1 VTESDWAPARNM
13 FGAGGSIL
21 NYDTTEPFFAYVAK
35 KLGATSAATIAYG
48 VPQSA
53 DECQT
58 ALDGFSKYGI
68 HVGYSDNAVNYGS
81 DLSSEVVH
89 MKAAGV
95 DFVVSCMDE
104 TGNIALA
111 RTLQEYGMTGVH
123 QLWLDGY
130 DRSELEQYSSL
141 MQHTYFSV
149 QHVPFEAAA
158 EFPGEFPGL
167 ELYLKTMNKYE
178 PADTYSE
185 VALQGWV
192 SAALFVDG
200 LRAAGPHPTQA
211 AVVKAINRI
220 PDFTAGGLTTPVD
233 WQVGHT
239 VVTSPGCQTFVEAE
253 GTTFKVV
260 FNQGSKIFVCFP
272 VGKTADLKA
281 PVPAPPGTPGG

>member
-1 VTESDWAPARNM
+1 M

-95 DFVVSCMDE
+95 NFVVSCMDE

-111 RTLQEYGMTGVH
+111 RTLQEYGMTGVR

-130 DRSELEQYSSL
+130 DRSELQQYSSL

-149 QHVPFEAAA
+149 QHVPFEASKQ
-158 EFPGEFPGL
+158 FPGAYPGL

-192 SAALFVDG
+192 SAALFVAG

-220 PDFTAGGLTTPVD
+220 PAFTAAGLTTPVD
-233 WQVGHT
+233 WQDGHT
-239 VVTSPGCQTFVEAE
+239 VVTSPGCQAFVETV
-253 GTTFKVV
+253 GDTFKVV
-260 FNQGSKIFVCFP
+260 FNHGTKIFVCFP
-272 VGKTADLKA
+272 VGKTADLNA
-281 PVPAPPGTPGG
+281 PVTAPAGTPGG